1 MRTKLLLSLLLGFS
15 TLPAAAGAEMYR
27 YETDEG
33 TVAFTDDLKR
43 VPSRYRA
50 SAETLPTRSFW
61 DYSRL
66 TIVPRGATTEAGS
79 SLAGPQDLAAA
90 PEEGP
95 TSMIQPPEVH
105 VELSEGVSTTFQVDP
120 EAPIEVHREYRWLN
134 GRYTPHTIV
143 RQGDRILA
151 VRVAAP

>member
-1 MRTKLLLSLLLGFS
+1 MRTKLLLSLLLGLS
-15 TLPAAAGAEMYR
+15 AVPAAAGAEMYR

-50 SAETLPTRSFW
+50 GAETLAIQKFW
-61 DYSRL
+61 DYPRL

-90 PEEGP
+90 AEP
-95 TSMIQPPEVH
+95 TAPIEPSEVR
-105 VELSEGVSTTFQVDP
+105 VELSEGVWATVQADP
-120 EAPIEVHREYRWLN
+120 EAPIEVDHEYRWVD

-151 VRVAAP
+151 VRVP

>member
-1 MRTKLLLSLLLGFS
+1 MRTKLLLSLLIGLLA
-15 TLPAAAGAEMYR
+15 LPAAAGAEMYR

-50 SAETLPTRSFW
+50 TVETVTTQSFW

-79 SLAGPQDLAAA
+79 SLVGPQDLAAA
-90 PEEGP
+90 PNEAP
-95 TSMIQPPEVH
+95 ASMIDPPRVQ
-105 VELSEGVSTTFQVDP
+105 VELSEGIQATFQADP
-120 EAPIEVHREYRWLN
+120 QSPIEVSREYRWVD
-134 GRYTPHTIV
+134 GRYTPHTVV

-151 VRVAAP
+151 VRVAGP